1 LEPESQSEMEFERRQ
16 AITDRI
22 DALETIVN
30 LLLQAAA
37 INEALA
43 GEMIFDLQ
51 RLADVARKQNAG
63 PGFVRLL
70 RSRAEFLERV
80 VARRR
85 NARAGEL

>member
-1 LEPESQSEMEFERRQ
+1 MTIEFESEAEKDFERRQ

-30 LLLQAAA
+30 LLLQAAS

-43 GEMIFDLQ
+43 GEMIFDL
-51 RLADVARKQNAG
+51 RTLADVGRKQNAG
-63 PGFVRLL
+63 PGLVQLL
-70 RSRAEFLERV
+70 RSRADFLERV

-85 NARAGEL
+85 SGRSA